1 MARRPGIV
9 APALLSVVSLSLM
22 AAAPAPTPAPVTPAQ
37 AAPAQPAQAAPAQ
50 STPASAQP
58 APAAPV
64 QPAPG
69 PAQLAPYQIPPAR
82 YPAPAQATRKVG
94 EVAPS
99 VALTRRL
106 PELRF
111 TEIPLGDA
119 IDHVR
124 EATGAN
130 IHVNWRALELL
141 NVTREMPTSLSLRDV
156 TARRAL
162 KALLDET
169 GVGDFLTYYVDEG
182 VIEVTTV
189 EVADRKLITRVY
201 PVEDLVVEVPNFAG
215 PTFNLQQSNT
225 TSGGGGGGG
234 SGGGSLLQGGENTQG
249 QEETTKGQR
258 ADGLVKLITETVRP
272 EVWRE
277 NGGTASVRYF
287 NGHLIVTAPR
297 SVHEALGGKL

>member
-1 MARRPGIV
+1 MSRHHRIV
-9 APALLSVVSLSLM
+9 ASALLSVVSLSLIA
-22 AAAPAPTPAPVTPAQ
+22 AAAPAPAPTPTAGAAPAPV
-37 AAPAQPAQAAPAQ
+37 QPV
-50 STPASAQP
+50 P
-58 APAAPV
+58 APAAPATA
-64 QPAPG
+64 QPAPF
-69 PAQLAPYQIPPAR
+69 QIPAAR
-82 YPAPAQATRKVG
+82 YPAPPQATKKSG
-94 EVAPS
+94 EVTPS
-99 VALTRRL
+99 LALTKKL

-111 TEIPLGDA
+111 TQIPLADA

-141 NVTREMPTSLSLRDV
+141 NVTREMPTSLNLRDV

-162 KALLDET
+162 QALLDET
-169 GVGDFLTYYVDEG
+169 GVGDFLTFYVDEG
-182 VIEVTTV
+182 VIEVTTQ
-189 EVADRKLITRVY
+189 EISDTKLLTRVY
-201 PVEDLVVEVPNFAG
+201 PVEDLVLEVPNFAG

-234 SGGGSLLQGGENTQG
+234 SGGSLLQGSGDTGQG
-249 QEETTKGQR
+249 QGQTTKAAR
-258 ADGLVKLITETVRP
+258 ADGLVKLIIETVRP

-297 SVHEALGGKL
+297 SVHEQLGGKI

>member
-1 MARRPGIV
+1 MIRHHRLV
-9 APALLSVVSLSLM
+9 VLALLSIASL
-22 AAAPAPTPAPVTPAQ
+22 AAAPAPAPPATPP
-37 AAPAQPAQAAPAQ
+37 
-50 STPASAQP
+50 
-58 APAAPV
+58 
-64 QPAPG
+64 
-69 PAQLAPYQIPPAR
+69 APYQIPPAR
-82 YPAPAQATRKVG
+82 YPAPAQAAKKSS
-94 EVAPS
+94 EVPAS
-99 VALTRRL
+99 VALTRKL

-111 TEIPLGDA
+111 TQIPLGDA
-119 IDHVR
+119 IDQVR

-141 NVTREMPTSLSLRDV
+141 NVTRDMPTSLNLRDV

-169 GVGDFLTYYVDEG
+169 GVGDFMTFYIDEG
-182 VIEVTTV
+182 VIEVTTK
-189 EVADRKLITRVY
+189 EIADNKLLTRVY

-234 SGGGSLLQGGENTQG
+234 GGGSGIFSGDSNTTPLDATSKQ
-249 QEETTKGQR
+249 QR
-258 ADGLVKLITETVRP
+258 ADSLVKLITETVRP

-277 NGGTASVRYF
+277 NGGTASVRYY

-297 SVHEALGGKL
+297 SVHEQLGGKI

>member
-1 MARRPGIV
+1 MIRHHGLV
-9 APALLSVVSLSLM
+9 VLALLSIASL
-22 AAAPAPTPAPVTPAQ
+22 AAAPAPPAT
-37 AAPAQPAQAAPAQ
+37 QP
-50 STPASAQP
+50 
-58 APAAPV
+58 
-64 QPAPG
+64 
-69 PAQLAPYQIPPAR
+69 APYQIPPAR
-82 YPAPAQATRKVG
+82 YPAPPQAKKTG
-94 EVAPS
+94 DAPAS
-99 VALTRRL
+99 VALSRKL

-111 TEIPLGDA
+111 TQIPLGDA
-119 IDHVR
+119 IDQVR
-124 EATGAN
+124 ESTGAN

-141 NVTREMPTSLSLRDV
+141 NVTRDMPTSLNLRDV

-182 VIEVTTV
+182 VIEVTTK
-189 EVADRKLITRVY
+189 EIADNKLLTRVY

-234 SGGGSLLQGGENTQG
+234 GGGSGIFSGDSNTAPLDATSKQ
-249 QEETTKGQR
+249 QR
-258 ADGLVKLITETVRP
+258 ADSLVKLITETVRP

-277 NGGTASVRYF
+277 NGGTASVRYY

-297 SVHEALGGKL
+297 SVHEQLVVKI